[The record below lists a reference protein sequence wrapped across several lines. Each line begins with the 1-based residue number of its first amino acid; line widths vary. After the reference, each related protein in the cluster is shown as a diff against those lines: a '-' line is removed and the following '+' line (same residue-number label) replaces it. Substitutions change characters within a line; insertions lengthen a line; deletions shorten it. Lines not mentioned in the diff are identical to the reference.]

1 MQPQKKPTQYTNS
14 HQHANTIKPRQQT
27 NANHTK
33 SQKFKRKLQQ
43 IIQHTNKN
51 ILISKQPTQS
61 TTESKVNYQ
70 TSQIN
75 VSYHTITRQIKHT
88 LTNEFD
94 NIKHQ
99 ITNKVMLYAIL
110 KYSV

>member
-14 HQHANTIKPRQQT
+14 RQHANTIKPSQQT

-51 ILISKQPTQS
+51 ILISKQPT
-61 TTESKVNYQ
+61 
-70 TSQIN
+70 
-75 VSYHTITRQIKHT
+75 
-88 LTNEFD
+88 
-94 NIKHQ
+94 
-99 ITNKVMLYAIL
+99 
-110 KYSV
+110 